1 MQRSLWKQYGVL
13 KAEQLFKDSTNQA
26 KIFDKR
32 RKNIGRI
39 LGARVNILLVTFKNT
54 PNDSQFGSKGIKMI
68 TSFWSDEPEDKD
80 ESMRPRSSRG
90 PRIFCMCFQVPS
102 WKLH

>member
-1 MQRSLWKQYGVL
+1 MEAIR
-13 KAEQLFKDSTNQA
+13 LF
-26 KIFDKR
+26 IFLEFSRQSNDLR
-32 RKNIGRI
+32 
-39 LGARVNILLVTFKNT
+39 TFKNT
-54 PNDSQFGSKGIKMI
+54 PNDGQFGRRGMKI

-102 WKLH
+102 WKLHWSSVLDSSAYTELQFHHCLR